1 MIKNLLQGEPRL
13 RFHRNKEEQT
23 IQQLLSQQANR
34 AHMVYFLTIDFFGC
48 LFFVTLSLFL
58 AIFIFFHFSFSFS
71 SSFSSDSFF
80 IPLLDNAPIPAKD
93 NVVQVMAT
101 F

>member
-1 MIKNLLQGEPRL
+1 MIKNLLHGEPRL
-13 RFHRNKEEQT
+13 RFHRNKKEQT

-34 AHMVYFLTIDFFGC
+34 AHMVYFLTIDFFAC
-48 LFFVTLSLFL
+48 LFFVTVSLFL
-58 AIFIFFHFSFSFS
+58 AIFFHFSFSFS

-80 IPLLDNAPIPAKD
+80 IPLLDNALIPTKD
-93 NVVQVMAT
+93 NVVHVMAT